1 MDRDWKSLGRAV
13 RSARKRLGLSQD
25 ELAEAAGVSRA
36 TLQVIEQGRGFN
48 DLPKSVLKVVAVFD
62 WPAGGLESI
71 LAGRDLP
78 AVDAPGSHAAAPPE
92 AASAD
97 EPAAGRGFADGMT
110 RRAMNELSE
119 GEVLDDL
126 VLELAA
132 AGPNTKL
139 VIVLKRDGAD
149 DGTDPEEIKRDL
161 REWARVQRELI
172 RAASEDQDP
181 SGRSAD

>member
-1 MDRDWKSLGRAV
+1 MRHDVHMTRDWKRLAHATRT
-13 RSARKRLGLSQD
+13 ARHARGLSQE
-25 ELAEAAGVSRA
+25 ELAEAADVSRA
-36 TLQVIEQGRGFN
+36 TIQLIEQGKGFN
-48 DLPKSVLKVVAVFD
+48 RMPKSIYKVGQVFG
-62 WPAGGLESI
+62 WPLDGPDLL
-71 LAGRDLP
+71 LAGEDLP
-78 AVDAPGSHAAAPPE
+78 AATP
-92 AASAD
+92 D
-97 EPAAGRGFADGMT
+97 EPEGAGQRQGFADGMT

-172 RAASEDQDP
+172 RAASEDQE
-181 SGRSAD
+181 SSERSTD